1 MIVAILQRL
10 CDAPKF
16 APVCCTPCASDSFW
30 FLEIANILQCADFL
44 LQRAVNI
51 TAQFAD
57 MIPYLAT
64 TMQLADVSF
73 ALLQIL
79 PDGKAPCSELVLH
92 HAMQCTGASCRTLQ
106 IPSNFAADSTQLRG
120 SCFYPGMVLHAN
132 TFMRRCFCTGMLLYK
147 QLLHT
152 DAWVLVHTD
161 TFTQRCFYGGVLL
174 HARAFTQGFF

>member
-1 MIVAILQRL
+1 MSRFFASERREHHSTVCRYDPISCNCHAICRCQL
-10 CDAPKF
+10 C
-16 APVCCTPCASDSFW
+16 T
-30 FLEIANILQCADFL
+30 
-44 LQRAVNI
+44 
-51 TAQFAD
+51 
-57 MIPYLAT
+57 
-64 TMQLADVSF
+64 

-79 PDGKAPCSELVLH
+79 PDGRAPCNELMLH
-92 HAMQCTGASCRTLQ
+92 HAMQCTGASCRMLQ

-147 QLLHT
+147 KLLHT

-174 HARAFTQGFF
+174 HARAFTQSLF